1 MGSQALPL
9 GRTQALEWMR
19 AHGVTS
25 LVLEDISYYRATVVF
40 PELVQGRAASPFA
53 HLGAPGRYQVSGGK
67 TVYAY
72 ALGDGCLVQTINPR
86 IEAQLWPAPAQGKTA
101 PLAKGLALR
110 GDGALVSGEGMGFGV
125 PIVHYP
131 DGWTYP
137 RTFSDADLST
147 STRTVWRRTFEL
159 DEIGGDAAHRYQFVP
174 VASRGTVE
182 VTYTFDDA
190 GVSISVTPRW
200 LAPGYTEVG
209 VLNEQSAAFD
219 DLAAEG
225 QPTLTGDAFGSWI
238 QVSGMWARLRSGSAG
253 VEWSLPA
260 VRGATLYAGR
270 EHVASDFDWAGLDYI
285 FPASFTGTS
294 YHIDIAEAG

>member
-1 MGSQALPL
+1 
-9 GRTQALEWMR
+9 MR
-19 AHGVTS
+19 SHGVTT
-25 LVLEDISYYRATVVF
+25 LVLEDISYYRATAVF
-40 PELVQGRAASPFA
+40 PELVQGRATPPFA
-53 HLGAPGRYQVSGGK
+53 LLGAPGRYQVSSGK

-72 ALGDGCLVQTINPR
+72 ALGNPCLVQTIGPR

-110 GDGALVSGEGMGFGV
+110 GDRDLVTGEGMGFGV

-147 STRTVWRRTFEL
+147 ATRTVWRRTFEL

-174 VASRGTVE
+174 IASRGTVE
-182 VTYTFDDA
+182 VTYVFDET
-190 GVSISVTPRW
+190 GVSVSVQPRW
-200 LAPGYTEVG
+200 FAPGYTEVG

-219 DLAAEG
+219 DLAVEG

-238 QVSGMWARLRSGSAG
+238 PVSGRWARLRSGAVG

-260 VRGATLYAGR
+260 LAGAAMYAGR
-270 EHVASDFDWAGLDYI
+270 EHIPHDFDWAGLDYV
-285 FPASFTGTS
+285 FRGAFTGTS
-294 YHIDIAEAG
+294 YHIDIEEAR